1 MDISLIVD
9 GGASPQAPPGKITE
23 SPPPKEEFEK
33 TLQTAKEETPG
44 EVAETE
50 PNAQL
55 QTLDSENEETGT
67 KTSVDAI
74 GAPIQIDPFILA
86 QLLLV
91 GIAPIQESNQ
101 SMPAPQVQLTAELLK
116 IELPSNPLS
125 SSINSFRNLESGLAY
140 ESLPQSTESTQA
152 LALDPKSNQTLSALI
167 CSTFEEAITPSST
180 GEVKVAVNPMS
191 VNPTTVNP
199 TPVNPTPPNS
209 SSANPTA
216 PRTVEP
222 KFMVPLLMPAPEKE
236 ILNIS
241 SVQSKVIVP
250 ITEVA
255 TPRLVANISG
265 PQSKTLTTTDNFKLD
280 KSKGVEKAVDGVA
293 VVEQTAEDTAT
304 ILDSQTKDSKEKEKG
319 TDGSQLS
326 KPDIQQKSVT
336 STTTQ
341 DQPLTVTG
349 KMTSQERQVMVDT
362 IAKKIDELAIKSVRN
377 EVRVEM
383 NPPELGSVI
392 VNIRKDMAG
401 VTATLNASN
410 EPLRQALHESR
421 NDLAGA
427 LADRNI
433 GQVRI
438 EVRAAS
444 ADSMSM
450 GQQFN
455 QAQSQNQSQN
465 HHPRHTA
472 QSVEKRALESNDQ
485 VDQPRARRAVTTLLD
500 MEI

>member
-55 QTLDSENEETGT
+55 QTLDSEKDETGT
-67 KTSVDAI
+67 KTLVDTI
-74 GAPIQIDPFILA
+74 GTPIQIDPSILA

-91 GIAPIQESNQ
+91 GIAPIQESKQ
-101 SMPAPQVQLTAELLK
+101 SMSATQVQPIAG
-116 IELPSNPLS
+116 LPTIDPRSKPSS
-125 SSINSFRNLESGLAY
+125 SSINLPRNLESVLAL
-140 ESLPQSTESTQA
+140 ESFPQDTLPTPEFV
-152 LALDPKSNQTLSALI
+152 LDPKSNQTLSALI
-167 CSTFEEAITPSST
+167 SSTFEEAIAPSST
-180 GEVKVAVNPMS
+180 GEAKVS
-191 VNPTTVNP
+191 VNPTSVNP
-199 TPVNPTPPNS
+199 T
-209 SSANPTA
+209 SAQ
-216 PRTVEP
+216 TVEP
-222 KFMVPLLMPAPEKE
+222 ISMVPLSIPAPEKE

-241 SVQSKVIVP
+241 SVQSKIIVP
-250 ITEVA
+250 ITEAV
-255 TPRLVANISG
+255 TPRSAANLSG
-265 PQSKTLTTTDNFKLD
+265 PQPQSGTISDSSKLD
-280 KSKGVEKAVDGVA
+280 KSKGVEKAVAGVA
-293 VVEQTAEDTAT
+293 VVALTDENTAAM
-304 ILDSQTKDSKEKEKG
+304 LDSQTKDSKEREKG
-319 TDGSQLS
+319 ADGSQLS
-326 KPDIQQKSVT
+326 NSDIQQKGVT
-336 STTTQ
+336 STPTQ

-427 LADRNI
+427 LADRNV

-438 EVRAAS
+438 EVRGAS
-444 ADSMSM
+444 ADSMNM

-465 HHPRHTA
+465 HHPRQTA
-472 QSVEKRALESNDQ
+472 RSVEKRALESNDQ